1 MSFIHFVTHI
11 DYGCSYKMFF
21 LQSCATNCVPFFNIF
36 FARKSSRGQN
46 CRSWSWDVVQLEVAA
61 SVISIKCLRH
71 SLTHLW
77 LVSNATDAKVLG
89 PLSNLYLRKSGI
101 LTVRLVRLRMLPPPW
116 WWWRIWY
123 QQLCVLNKLMT
134 AKGFGWGQGY
144 CALYQQFYHHHHHNH
159 YVSV

>member
-1 MSFIHFVTHI
+1 MAALIK
-11 DYGCSYKMFF
+11 CFF
-21 LQSCATNCVPFFNIF
+21 YSLAPRIVYLSLIF

-101 LTVRLVRLRMLPPPW
+101 LTVRLVRLNDDDEEFDISSFACSINWWQRRGSGGVKAIVLCINNFIIIIITITMFQCKLP
-116 WWWRIWY
+116 
-123 QQLCVLNKLMT
+123 QLVDQASRLP
-134 AKGFGWGQGY
+134 Q
-144 CALYQQFYHHHHHNH
+144 
-159 YVSV
+159 S